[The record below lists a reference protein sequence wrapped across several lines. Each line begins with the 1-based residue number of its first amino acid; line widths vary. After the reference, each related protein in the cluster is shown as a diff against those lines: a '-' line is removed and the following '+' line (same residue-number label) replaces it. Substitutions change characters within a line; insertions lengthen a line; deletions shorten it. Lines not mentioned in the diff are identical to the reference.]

1 MAAFLFCMLIYL
13 QVHNNITGHGIIK
26 RGNSQYTVRY
36 LKHHF
41 EIVINII
48 IIIIIIILS

>member
-13 QVHNNITGHGIIK
+13 QVYNNTTGHGIIK
-26 RGNSQYTVRY
+26 RGDSQYTDRY

-41 EIVINII
+41 ETVINII
-48 IIIIIIILS
+48 IIIILS